1 MNTDSSSSSDTNTTM
16 SGQDDCLEDIS
27 KNLKL
32 SKIKDSITKNFDFH
46 AIKNAKRSDEIKIS
60 LLI

>member
-16 SGQDDCLEDIS
+16 SRKDDCLEDIS

-32 SKIKDSITKNFDFH
+32 LTIEISKIKDSMTKNFDFL
-46 AIKNAKRSDEIKIS
+46 ATENAK
-60 LLI
+60 